1 MLFGTCVS
9 VPTERQWWGKER
21 IMPKRKQE
29 IRALNLPLK
38 IASDNINDL
47 TQLNND
53 ALCSL
58 WVTLFNNPPPARAR
72 KSLLIDCLAYR
83 IQEQAHGGLA
93 LSTRTR
99 LKKLASDVM
108 EGKKPAVLFQTVIKP
123 GTRLIRSWGGQTHEV
138 YVVDDGFTYRDQ
150 RFTNLSEIARTITGS
165 RWSGPR
171 FFGLNKTAKEQS
183 NKTTTVRVNN
193 GVSV

>member
-1 MLFGTCVS
+1 MLKS
-9 VPTERQWWGKER
+9 NK
-21 IMPKRKQE
+21 E
-29 IRALNLPLK
+29 IREPELPLK
-38 IASDNINDL
+38 ITVSNINDL
-47 TQLNND
+47 TNLGND

-99 LKKLASDVM
+99 LKKLAADVM

-138 YVVDDGFTYRDQ
+138 YVVDDGFTYREQ

-171 FFGLNKTAKEQS
+171 FFGLNKPAKEQS
-183 NKTTTVRVNN
+183 NNTTSTRINN
-193 GVSV
+193 GMSL